1 MRDDRPRLVYT
12 RHQLLRLRVTA
23 GSKNETLQPT
33 PLAARVRDVIRSLG
47 CARRRRG
54 CRAGKRSRDR
64 RYVNNNIV
72 LRSADRSQ
80 YLIPVLTTSREREG
94 EPLQLYYGRREA
106 RAAVRRQIHLSKLHR
121 IIVVMMTVFL
131 HCTY

>member
-94 EPLQLYYGRREA
+94 EPLQLYYGRR
-106 RAAVRRQIHLSKLHR
+106 
-121 IIVVMMTVFL
+121 
-131 HCTY
+131 